1 MGLWEAGG
9 TQGAAVPPCLH
20 PKLPGSVAGEPAVVR
35 VWLCPLHRVG
45 FNFAVGPN
53 SLRRS
58 PPTEILL
65 QIWEQSVAVSFPS
78 HGPDTQFAVAGGDPW
93 AWGWKGG
100 LSFSSLLCSL
110 QGQLFSPFPAVYF
123 QASGAPAT
131 PEKLVNVLVAPC
143 LVCNK
148 SMVLRSSGAG
158 SHAVVS
164 LA

>member
-1 MGLWEAGG
+1 MGLGLEGRSELLFPAI
-9 TQGAAVPPCLH
+9 QG
-20 PKLPGSVAGEPAVVR
+20 
-35 VWLCPLHRVG
+35 
-45 FNFAVGPN
+45 
-53 SLRRS
+53 
-58 PPTEILL
+58 
-65 QIWEQSVAVSFPS
+65 
-78 HGPDTQFAVAGGDPW
+78 
-93 AWGWKGG
+93 
-100 LSFSSLLCSL
+100 CSL